1 MSNINSA
8 GKLLAI
14 SVIAIKTSEKMGL
27 ECSRNSR
34 YSVVQHRVKNKKKK
48 KKTIKLFIVLLL
60 YLLYQSISYK
70 N

>member
-27 ECSRNSR
+27 EWSIASR
-34 YSVVQHRVKNKKKK
+34 YCAVQHRVLLQKKKK
-48 KKTIKLFIVLLL
+48 KI
-60 YLLYQSISYK
+60 
-70 N
+70 